1 MAPVSSSIQ
10 RIGCLWQRT
19 RALHRFSA
27 LAAILVA
34 TALLAA
40 STLQTHGSAA
50 REASAATSHL
60 TASQTLSPGLSP
72 SELAQWNAETS
83 TPQGRATIIA
93 GFREV
98 LGGRAKFGFGPLP
111 AAQAGDTIQLTA
123 YDRSSMQ
130 YGVSGNHFWFI
141 LTDYEVQEGLG
152 WGLKAAC
159 VWALPLAGALI
170 CGTIIT
176 AVEGASYG
184 TATNH
189 GVWGAVYWAPPHIVI
204 GRW

>member
-1 MAPVSSSIQ
+1 MTPAPSTRTIET
-10 RIGCLWQRT
+10 LWQRT
-19 RALHRFSA
+19 RTRHRTLI
-27 LAAILVA
+27 LAAILAAVVA
-34 TALLAA
+34 LAA
-40 STLQTHGSAA
+40 STLQIHGSTTHGAG
-50 REASAATSHL
+50 ATSTDL
-60 TASQTLSPGLSP
+60 TTTSTLHPTLSQ

-83 TPQGRATIIA
+83 TPQGRTAIIA
-93 GFREV
+93 GFRKV
-98 LGGRAKFGFGPLP
+98 LGDQAKFGFGPLP
-111 AAQAGDTIQLTA
+111 ATYASNTIQLTA
-123 YDRSSMQ
+123 FERDSMQ

-141 LTDYEVQEGLG
+141 LTDNDVQQGLG

-159 VWALPLAGALI
+159 FWALPLAGALI

-184 TATNH
+184 NATNH